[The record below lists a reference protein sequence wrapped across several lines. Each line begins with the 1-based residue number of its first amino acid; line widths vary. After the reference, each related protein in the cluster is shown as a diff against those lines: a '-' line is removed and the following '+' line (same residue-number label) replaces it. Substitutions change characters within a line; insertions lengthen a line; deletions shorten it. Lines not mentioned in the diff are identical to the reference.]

1 MRQISRQIDAG
12 SAFIVVAIVVVVV
25 GGIFYS
31 RYSSHRAHQQLLQLR
46 AALALGSNQS
56 DVEGLLKSGEY
67 GDLTLARESLSR
79 WFVTTPYEFG
89 ATNWC
94 LLLTFVNESLDEISV
109 RSTDVYTKR
118 PDGAPPD
125 RRRQ

>member
-1 MRQISRQIDAG
+1 MSRQIGVGTAL
-12 SAFIVVAIVVVVV
+12 IVVTIFVAVV
-25 GGIFYS
+25 GGISYS

-46 AALALGSNQS
+46 AALGLGSTQS
-56 DVEGLLKSGEY
+56 DVEGILKSGKY
-67 GDLTLARESLSR
+67 RDLTLARESPSR

-109 RSTDVYTKR
+109 RSTDVYTRR